1 MDFIIEIYEQIKPY
15 MDMMS
20 ALCASFIPVILA
32 VIQALKVKNAKQAS
46 EIAEH
51 LKKSTELYDT
61 DLVGRLEGI
70 YDAAS
75 REQKV
80 VIDYE
85 KISNN
90 VQELIKAQD
99 EKLMVLAKMLE
110 TAFNET
116 SIHPN
121 TKTQLHNMSKQLE
134 FGESTAVI
142 TRLTQERDDYKS
154 KYETVISN
162 PPVIEVPV
170 VVESP
175 KDVVEEV
182 SNNKTKRVRH

>member
-32 VIQALKVKNAKQAS
+32 VIQAIKVKNAKQAS

-61 DLVGRLEGI
+61 DLVSRLDGI
-70 YDAAS
+70 YDVAS

-121 TKTQLHNMSKQLE
+121 TKNQLHNMSKQLE

-175 KDVVEEV
+175 KDATEEV
-182 SNNKTKRVRH
+182 DKTKSKRVRH